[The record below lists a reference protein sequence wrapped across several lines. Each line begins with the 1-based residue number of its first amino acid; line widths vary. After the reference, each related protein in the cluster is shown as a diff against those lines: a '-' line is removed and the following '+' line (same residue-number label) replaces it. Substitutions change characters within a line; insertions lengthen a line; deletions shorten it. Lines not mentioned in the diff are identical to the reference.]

1 MFLNFKITFNL
12 PFIDKVLTYLNT
24 LLNMSAAKNIVELFA
39 GILQN
44 KNRIEHRSVVEY
56 QIWIR
61 FQREQ

>member
-24 LLNMSAAKNIVELFA
+24 LLNMSAANNMVELFA

-44 KNRIEHRSVVEY
+44 KNRIEYRSVVEY